1 MFYSME
7 KKYVTIRDAA
17 QILGVTPM
25 TLRNWEK
32 KGKLVAYRNPMNN
45 YRIYRLDQI
54 ELVMRKMEN
63 TKNTRKGHKIDIRM
77 I

>member
-1 MFYSME
+1 MQ
-7 KKYVTIRDAA
+7 KKYLTIRDAA
-17 QILGVTPM
+17 EILGVTPM

-63 TKNTRKGHKIDIRM
+63 TKNASKGKKIDIR
-77 I
+77 II

>member
-1 MFYSME
+1 M
-7 KKYVTIRDAA
+7 KKEFVTIRDASR
-17 QILGVTPM
+17 ILGVTAM

-45 YRIYRLDQI
+45 YRLYRMDQI
-54 ELVMRKMEN
+54 ELLMRKVEN
-63 TKNTRKGHKIDIRM
+63 SKNRAPKGKKIDIRM